1 MASHDIDTVLGWR
14 GSTVVDRDGEKIGT
28 FEELYL
34 DQGDRPAWAAVK
46 TGLFGMRQTFVPLS
60 EAEPVEQGLQVP
72 YDKDQVK
79 AAPNIDPDTQ
89 LTDDQEEQLH
99 RHYGLSAGTVGDE
112 RGAPGSPGDER
123 AARDDE
129 VAAPDAEARR
139 DDEVAGQGASASAEP
154 REREAAE
161 REAVDREAVDRE
173 AAERET
179 VEPGPEG
186 EPAAEVTRSEEELIV
201 GTRKR
206 VRGRARLKKYVVT
219 DHVQRTVPVKR
230 EEVRVEYDPPE
241 AGDDVRDDR

>member
-112 RGAPGSPGDER
+112 PGAPGSPGDER
-123 AARDDE
+123 AVRDDE

-139 DDEVAGQGASASAEP
+139 DDDVAGQGASASAGTVD
-154 REREAAE
+154 RETADRETVE
-161 REAVDREAVDRE
+161 REAV
-173 AAERET
+173 ER
-179 VEPGPEG
+179 GPEG
-186 EPAAEVTRSEEELIV
+186 EAAAEVTRSEEELIV

-241 AGDDVRDDR
+241 AGDDARDDR

>member
-60 EAEPVEQGLQVP
+60 EAEPVEHGLQVP

-89 LTDDQEEQLH
+89 LTDDEEEQLH
-99 RHYGLSAGTVGDE
+99 RHYGLSAGTAGDE
-112 RGAPGSPGDER
+112 P
-123 AARDDE
+123 
-129 VAAPDAEARR
+129 V
-139 DDEVAGQGASASAEP
+139 EP
-154 REREAAE
+154 ETVEPEPVE
-161 REAVDREAVDRE
+161 REAVEPEPVEREA
-173 AAERET
+173 

-186 EPAAEVTRSEEELIV
+186 EAAEVTRSEEELIV

-241 AGDDVRDDR
+241 AGDDARDDR

>member
-79 AAPNIDPDTQ
+79 AAPNIDPETQ
-89 LTDDQEEQLH
+89 LTDDEEEQLH
-99 RHYGLSAGTVGDE
+99 RHYGLSAGTAGDE
-112 RGAPGSPGDER
+112 PGAPGSPGDER
-123 AARDDE
+123 AAQDDE
-129 VAAPDAEARR
+129 VAGADAEARR
-139 DDEVAGQGASASAEP
+139 DEDVGGHTSASAE
-154 REREAAE
+154 AVE
-161 REAVDREAVDRE
+161 REAV
-173 AAERET
+173 ER
-179 VEPGPEG
+179 GPEG
-186 EPAAEVTRSEEELIV
+186 DAPEVTRSEEELIV

-241 AGDDVRDDR
+241 AGDDARDDR

>member
-1 MASHDIDTVLGWR
+1 MAAHDIDTVLGWR

-79 AAPNIDPDTQ
+79 AAPNVDPDTQ
-89 LTDDQEEQLH
+89 LTDDEEEQLH
-99 RHYGLSAGTVGDE
+99 RHYGLSAGTAGDE
-112 RGAPGSPGDER
+112 PGER
-123 AARDDE
+123 EGVERE
-129 VAAPDAEARR
+129 T
-139 DDEVAGQGASASAEP
+139 AEP
-154 REREAAE
+154 
-161 REAVDREAVDRE
+161 EAV
-173 AAERET
+173 ERET
-179 VEPGPEG
+179 VERGPEG
-186 EPAAEVTRSEEELIV
+186 EAAAEVTRSEEELIV

-241 AGDDVRDDR
+241 AGDDAREDR